1 VKRSLFG
8 FSQDT
13 ETMKHQL
20 LPVAEVK
27 VFFPGIRKDYLKG
40 MFLLIACFIC
50 ERTVSLYKC
59 RAAVGKI
66 LGKKG
71 LNLASQYKRFIRL
84 FKTEHVDQL
93 CVGIAWLIVH
103 LCKLDG
109 SVYLVMDRTNW
120 KIGDYNIN
128 VLFLGLLLPSGVF
141 IPVLWEPLAKKGN
154 SSTEER
160 QALMKRFETVW
171 KPLGKNPI
179 TVLADR
185 EFIGQSWFISLRKLG
200 MGLVIRAR
208 WQDYMLLVAQT
219 LEKTILETENYIKKQ
234 VRRKGKFQ
242 AEIKMG
248 DYVFYYTVFENTGAR
263 KGNDKWVVLISDIKD
278 MDLISQT
285 YRKRWGIEVFFL
297 HCKSNGFNLEDLNLK
312 EEGKVQ
318 LMMGLVA
325 VAYCLSIEE
334 GLRLEQEKPR
344 AVKNKA
350 TKGTDN
356 DRSFNAISIFRQGL
370 DNLKSNLHCMDDL
383 WVLII
388 QGIRRAKKRGMSQ
401 AVPRGPIKSVQ

>member
-1 VKRSLFG
+1 
-8 FSQDT
+8 
-13 ETMKHQL
+13 MKHQL
-20 LPVAEVK
+20 PPLAEVTA
-27 VFFPGIRKDYLKG
+27 FFPGIRKDYVKK
-40 MFLLIACFIC
+40 MFLLISCFIS
-50 ERTVSLYKC
+50 ERTVNLYKC

-71 LNLASQYKRFIRL
+71 LNVSSVYKSFIRI
-84 FKTEHVDQL
+84 FQTEHVDQL

-128 VLFLGLLLPSGVF
+128 VLFLGLLLPSGTF

-154 SSTEER
+154 SSTAER
-160 QALMKRFETVW
+160 QALMKRFEKVW

-185 EFIGQSWFISLRKLG
+185 EFIGENWFISLRKLG
-200 MGLVIRAR
+200 LGLVIRAR

-219 LEKTILETENYIKKQ
+219 LDKTILETETYIKKQ

-248 DYVFYYTVFENTGAR
+248 DFLFYYTVFENTGAR
-263 KGNDKWVVLISDIKD
+263 KGKDKWVVLISDLKD
-278 MDLISQT
+278 MDVISQT

-297 HCKSNGFNLEDLNLK
+297 HCKSNGFNMEDLNLK
-312 EEGKVQ
+312 EEKKVQ
-318 LMMGLVA
+318 LLMGLVA
-325 VAYCLSIEE
+325 IAYCLSIEE
-334 GLRLEQEKPR
+334 GLRLEDEKPR
-344 AVKNKA
+344 NVKNKA
-350 TKGTDN
+350 TKGSDN
-356 DRSFNAISIFRQGL
+356 DRSFNAISIFRLGL
-370 DNLKSNLHCMDDL
+370 DNLKSNLHSLDDL
-383 WVLII
+383 WELIV
-388 QGIRRAKKRGMSQ
+388 QGIRSARKRGMKYS
-401 AVPRGPIKSVQ
+401 VPRVNAKSVQ